1 MSYRKAKRDRGE
13 NKKGEPTEGSALAP
27 LKQLEREQKAPK
39 RATQKCHSPVQ
50 SPRPDSLNETL
61 AIEEGLI
68 TDNRISPVTSAQASP
83 IISRGGED
91 VEEKIPKPLK
101 PPNRDFITRFQEAR
115 HREESAAEAKVRE
128 DRRVKMRNQKIS
140 MRKAKPALCAVRVSK
155 KRKAEYMDDFNPS
168 MKSRRV
174 SYEDDSK
181 MERDVY
187 DIPNSAPPAFERT
200 LRLRPSLRRNLGN
213 PISMRDA
220 LRLDG
225 TSLPFDLALNSV
237 IVETLKDEN
246 EEKGIEE
253 IIPKNNKDNQVSVLQ
268 NSSQEVG
275 QISQPTPGSR
285 SERPSSS
292 SVVASGASPRKLP
305 SFRYI
310 SLSLST
316 VANDKSD

>member
-91 VEEKIPKPLK
+91 VEENIPKPLK

-115 HREESAAEAKVRE
+115 HREDSAAEAKARE
-128 DRRVKMRNQKIS
+128 DRRVKIRNQRIS
-140 MRKAKPALCAVRVSK
+140 MRKAKPALCSVRVSK
-155 KRKAEYMDDFNPS
+155 KRKAEYMDDFNSS

-187 DIPNSAPPAFERT
+187 DISNSALPAFERT
-200 LRLRPSLRRNLGN
+200 SKLRPSLRRDAGN

-220 LRLDG
+220 LRLDE
-225 TSLPFDLALNSV
+225 TSLSFDLALNSV
-237 IVETLKDEN
+237 IAETLKDEN

-253 IIPKNNKDNQVSVLQ
+253 VVPKNNKDIQVSLLQ

-275 QISQPTPGSR
+275 QVRQPTPGSR

-292 SVVASGASPRKLP
+292 SVVARGADPRKLP
-305 SFRYI
+305 SFTYI

-316 VANDKSD
+316 K

>member
-13 NKKGEPTEGSALAP
+13 NNKGEPTEGSALAP

-39 RATQKCHSPVQ
+39 RATQKCHSSVQ
-50 SPRPDSLNETL
+50 SPRPGSLNETL

-91 VEEKIPKPLK
+91 VEENIPKPLK

-115 HREESAAEAKVRE
+115 HREDSAAEAKARE
-128 DRRVKMRNQKIS
+128 DRRVKIRNQRIS
-140 MRKAKPALCAVRVSK
+140 MRKAKPALCSVRVSK
-155 KRKAEYMDDFNPS
+155 KRKAEYIDDFNHS

-187 DIPNSAPPAFERT
+187 DISNSALPAFERT
-200 LRLRPSLRRNLGN
+200 SKLRPSLRRDFGN

-220 LRLDG
+220 LRLDE
-225 TSLPFDLALNSV
+225 TSSSFDLALNSV
-237 IVETLKDEN
+237 IDRLKDEN

-253 IIPKNNKDNQVSVLQ
+253 IIPN
-268 NSSQEVG
+268 
-275 QISQPTPGSR
+275 SR
-285 SERPSSS
+285 SKRPSSS
-292 SVVASGASPRKLP
+292 SVVASGADPRKLP
-305 SFRYI
+305 SFTYI

-316 VANDKSD
+316 K